1 MPSQYIFEAAHSS
14 ILAIPKPHLFRIPKL
29 PLLAS
34 STHCSAGFSLPAGQ
48 STCFIRR
55 IGADSNITYLRIT
68 HIFSSFRTVSLR
80 LTELYEIFLFQD
92 YGLFVHYD
100 VQLPS
105 RTRPTLNLKCI
116 QVKESNQ
123 YDVVES
129 VPHENVQHLPAL

>member
-14 ILAIPKPHLFRIPKL
+14 ILAIPKPHLFRIPIAAIAGFFYS
-29 PLLAS
+29 LLA
-34 STHCSAGFSLPAGQ
+34 FSLPTGQ